1 MTRQPM
7 TLGSVLNDLGTDKT
21 AAAAAP
27 AAAAP
32 STPNDAEALVAQKCA
47 ELLGGGSTK
56 TAAEAGAQP
65 ATNLLRE
72 KIAQLS
78 DAEMAAE
85 IERQHVLGAAY
96 VDGAMRRYAGYV
108 PVLEDLGI
116 LNKNASADMPIE
128 KFAEAFPDIYAAA
141 EQLGYERQRNEIATL
156 FAHGQ
161 KISAERVAALTINN
175 ASELFLRGFE
185 SAERV
190 LS

>member
-7 TLGSVLNDLGTDKT
+7 TLGTVLNDLGTDKT

-27 AAAAP
+27 AAATP
-32 STPNDAEALVAQKCA
+32 STPNDAETLVAQKCA
-47 ELLGGGSTK
+47 ELLGGGTK
-56 TAAEAGAQP
+56 TASESGAQP

-72 KIAQLS
+72 KVAQLA

-85 IERQHVLGAAY
+85 VERQGILGAAY
-96 VDGAMRRYAGYV
+96 VDGAMRRYAAYV

-128 KFAEAFPDIYAAA
+128 KFAEAFPDIYKAA
-141 EQLGYERQRNEIATL
+141 EALGYEQQRNEIAAI

-175 ASELFLRGFE
+175 ASELFIRGFE
-185 SAERV
+185 AAERV